1 MLKNGDGISKSLF
14 RKDMV
19 LTSGD
24 EYWYRIKQ
32 QAIMQTGKVDV
43 ILVNFTV
50 TPEER
55 AEEVDFAPSVS
66 LGNTNWPG

>member
-32 QAIMQTGKVDV
+32 QAIMQTGKTDV

-50 TPEER
+50 TPER
-55 AEEVDFAPSVS
+55 AKEVNFAPAVS
-66 LGNTNWPG
+66 LSYRNWPG